1 MAIVSGMPV
10 AATTRPPFAEASPA
24 EIRAALIPEEQGEF
38 DRQYQRALHA
48 AGESYSLEKLDKT
61 LTAWRRVAW
70 MTTAHGPEAYRRMLA
85 KAEQTARTGEPPA
98 GSVAWEQVKAELG
111 L

>member
-1 MAIVSGMPV
+1 MTV
-10 AATTRPPFAEASPA
+10 AATTRPPFADASPA
-24 EIRAALIPEEQGEF
+24 EIRAALVAEEQGEF
-38 DRQYQRALHA
+38 DRQYRRALEA
-48 AGESYSLEKLDKT
+48 AGASYSLDQLDMT

-85 KAEQTARTGEPPA
+85 KAEHTLRTGEPLV
-98 GSVAWEQVKAELG
+98 GSVPWDHVKAELG